1 MKDRKGEKIKL
12 LDPKAEGER
21 LLAMHPL
28 EASEIFQ
35 RYSIEEQLAIIE
47 ATPDPQKRE
56 ELYYLVPD
64 CTELVQRSKIEVVL
78 QVVDSL
84 LGTGLACGIL
94 SAVSPQQLEEMI
106 DMTIWNE
113 YGELNEEMLELWFFE
128 LINLDFE
135 DIERILT
142 KVSIDILVE
151 LFRDRIDIDTDYRGG
166 EYKWELIEEGVIN
179 PEGLIYYDERAR
191 ILADMIWAADENL
204 FIQILREL
212 FLQTDLE
219 GPREEELKRLRS
231 KEARDERMKER
242 DKERGITVSEEEM
255 FSEVDLEHLNLKE

>member
-1 MKDRKGEKIKL
+1 MRDKKGEKIKL
-12 LDPKAEGER
+12 LNPKAEGER

-28 EASEIFQ
+28 KASEIFQ
-35 RYSIEEQLAIIE
+35 RYSVEEQLAIIE

-64 CTELVQRSKIEVVL
+64 CVELVQRSKIEVVL

-94 SAVSPQQLEEMI
+94 SAVSPKQLEEMI

-135 DIERILT
+135 DIERLLT
-142 KVSIDILVE
+142 RVSMDILVE

-166 EYKWELIEEGVIN
+166 EYKWELIEEGAIN

-191 ILADMIWAADENL
+191 ILADMIWAADEDL

-231 KEARDERMKER
+231 KEARDERMRER
-242 DKERGITVSEEEM
+242 DKERGLTVSEEEM